1 MAAENRH
8 VDAMSLILASR
19 WITAA
24 CFALPLVACGD
35 SSGTDMAGSAGS
47 GMAGGSTGGAASGS
61 AGRGGS
67 GTGAGAGGAVD
78 GAGGVGGGGGAS
90 GGSGGSAGRDGGPGP
105 DVGVGGGAEDAR
117 RDSPTA
123 ADAPRDVRTDGAAG
137 CTLLAP
143 AACSQC
149 CIDQNWGDAG
159 GDPDAFN
166 LLFGDLCDTCR
177 STCTAKRPC
186 GIPGEPSADGPC
198 MACLQPKI
206 QMRCDR
212 GGPGNC
218 STPFLRCFLACPS
231 Q

>member
-1 MAAENRH
+1 
-8 VDAMSLILASR
+8 MSLLKRIAVGLLCALAS
-19 WITAA
+19 T
-24 CFALPLVACGD
+24 ACGSND
-35 SSGTDMAGSAGS
+35 AAHSDTD
-47 GMAGGSTGGAASGS
+47 
-61 AGRGGS
+61 
-67 GTGAGAGGAVD
+67 
-78 GAGGVGGGGGAS
+78 GGAS

-177 STCTAKRPC
+177 STCTSKRPC

-231 Q
+231 RISTQPTS